1 MEQTIQPKKMA
12 LRFLDVQLRAEEVE
26 GKKFIRGYP
35 ILYNVPAQPWRNT
48 EWTETIAPEALVD
61 IDFSDCRFLV
71 NHNPDLVLGRT
82 GLNMRIEK
90 DDLGAFAETEIHSGV
105 QYQKDYYQLAKS
117 GLIDGMSFAF
127 MYDKSEI
134 DYEKKT
140 ERITHITDIWEV
152 SLVTFPAYPHTVAIA
167 QERMVRYAPAPEH
180 DEKPEERATAE
191 QPVVVGPEPG
201 PEERAVEEPSP
212 DSAPDADVQK
222 RAELWERLD
231 KAIGG
236 LKADA

>member
-12 LRFLDVQLRAEEVE
+12 LRFLNAQLRAEEVE
-26 GKKFIRGYP
+26 GKKYIRGYP
-35 ILYNVPAQPWRNT
+35 VLYNVPACPWRNT
-48 EWTETIAPEALVD
+48 DWKEIVAPEALAD

-90 DDLGAFAETEIHSGV
+90 DELGAFVEAEIHSGV

-127 MYDKSEI
+127 MYDKSET
-134 DYEKKT
+134 DYENKI
-140 ERITHITDIWEV
+140 ERITHITNLWEV

-167 QERMVRYAPAPEH
+167 QERMVRNAPAPEH
-180 DEKPEERATAE
+180 DEKPEERAAAE
-191 QPVVVGPEPG
+191 PPVVVGQEPE
-201 PEERAVEEPSP
+201 PEERAVEEPKP
-212 DSAPDADVQK
+212 EPAPDVDVQK

-236 LKADA
+236 

>member
-12 LRFLDVQLRAEEVE
+12 LRFLNAQLRAEEVE
-26 GKKFIRGYP
+26 GKKYIRGYP
-35 ILYNVPAQPWRNT
+35 VLYNAPAQPWRNADWK
-48 EWTETIAPEALVD
+48 EIVAPEALAD

-90 DDLGAFAETEIHSGV
+90 DELGAFVEAEIHSGV
-105 QYQKDYYQLAKS
+105 QYQKDYYQLVKS

-127 MYDKSEI
+127 LYDESEI

-152 SLVTFPAYPHTVAIA
+152 SLVTFPAYPHTVAIT
-167 QERMVRYAPAPEH
+167 QERMVRNAPAPEH
-180 DEKPEERATAE
+180 EERAE
-191 QPVVVGPEPG
+191 EPVTEEPAAMGPEPG
-201 PEERAVEEPSP
+201 QEEAELEPV
-212 DSAPDADVQK
+212 PDADVQK
-222 RAELWERLD
+222 RAELWERLERI
-231 KAIGG
+231 IGG
-236 LKADA
+236 LEADA